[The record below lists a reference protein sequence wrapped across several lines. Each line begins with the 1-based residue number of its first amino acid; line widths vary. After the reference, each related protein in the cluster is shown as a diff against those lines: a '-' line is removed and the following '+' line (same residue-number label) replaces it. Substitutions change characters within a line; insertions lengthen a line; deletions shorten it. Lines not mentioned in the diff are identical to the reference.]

1 MPDDAP
7 PSRAAPIRPVQAG
20 RAAERP
26 GVGAPSG
33 ARDGTVPVPVPA
45 TPSPSPTLTGVAAAA
60 VTVAALY
67 FGRDILM
74 PLALGVLLAFAL
86 APVASRLRR
95 WRLGRVGSVA
105 TTVALAVLALAAVTT
120 VIAVQAIDL
129 AENLPRYEANLR
141 AKIRDVRAA
150 APGTGLLERTTEV
163 LRGLQEEMA
172 ATEETRDTPLGPV
185 ARPSG
190 EGREEEPDPVPVAVV
205 APDASALDVLRD
217 VGGPLVQP
225 LGTAGLVLV
234 FVVFILLQREDLRD
248 RVIRLAGAADLMRT
262 TEALDDAANRLGR
275 YLLTQ
280 LAYNAAYAVPIGL
293 GLWLIGVPNAAL
305 WALLGAALRFVPYL
319 GPAIAMAFPTLL
331 AVAAD
336 PGWAMPVMTVL
347 LFAVL
352 ELISNNAVEPWIY
365 GRSTGLSAFAVV
377 LAAIFWTSLWG
388 PAGLLLATPLTVC
401 LVVLGRHVPQLA
413 FLNVVLGDAPVL
425 PPEARIYQRLIARD
439 PADAVL
445 LAEEA
450 AEEGEAGA
458 VAEELLLPAL
468 RLAERD
474 RARGALGDAG
484 SAAVL
489 EGVHAIVD
497 DLAEPAEPVGDGR
510 VLCVAGRNDLDE
522 AAAVLAADA
531 VRRAGGRA
539 DVVPCAAVK
548 TRRLPALD
556 ATGVRAVVLSY
567 LDPAATRHAGRLA
580 ERLRRRLG
588 PEVPVVAGMWGLL
601 GEDAAVPGADATAT
615 RLADAAALAL
625 GTGGTAEAARR
636 PED

>member
-1 MPDDAP
+1 MPDDARP
-7 PSRAAPIRPVQAG
+7 LRRPFRSGRIAAAASAGPADGPV
-20 RAAERP
+20 R
-26 GVGAPSG
+26 
-33 ARDGTVPVPVPA
+33 VPA
-45 TPSPSPTLTGVAAAA
+45 TPSPHPTLTGLAAAA

-74 PLALGVLLAFAL
+74 PLALGVLLTFAL

-105 TTVALAVLALAAVTT
+105 VTVALAVLALAAFAT
-120 VIAVQAIDL
+120 VVAVQAIDL

-141 AKIRDVRAA
+141 AKIRDVREAS
-150 APGTGLLERTTEV
+150 PGAGLVERTTEV

-172 ATEETRDTPLGPV
+172 AAEEPRETPLGPV
-185 ARPSG
+185 TRPG
-190 EGREEEPDPVPVAVV
+190 DEAEEPDPVPVAVI
-205 APDASALDVLRD
+205 PPEASSLDVLRD

-225 LGTAGLVLV
+225 LGTAGLVFV

-248 RVIRLAGAADLMRT
+248 RVIRLAGAADLKRT
-262 TEALDDAANRLGR
+262 TEALDDAATRLGR

-280 LAYNAAYAVPIGL
+280 LVYNAAYAVPIGA

-305 WALLGAALRFVPYL
+305 WALLGAVLRFVPYL
-319 GPAIAMAFPTLL
+319 GPAIAMAFPTVL

-352 ELISNNAVEPWIY
+352 ELVSNNAVEPWVY
-365 GRSTGLSAFAVV
+365 GRSTGLSAFAVI
-377 LAAIFWTSLWG
+377 LSAIFWTSLWG

-413 FLNVVLGDAPVL
+413 FLDVVLGDAPVL

-450 AEEGEAGA
+450 AEEREVGDVLED
-458 VAEELLLPAL
+458 LLLPAL

-474 RARGALGDAG
+474 RARGALDEAG
-484 SAAVL
+484 VEAVL

-497 DLAEPAEPVGDGR
+497 DLAEPPDPEPGAGGR
-510 VLCVAGRNDLDE
+510 VLCVAARTGLDE
-522 AAAVLAADA
+522 AAAVLCADA
-531 VRRAGGRA
+531 VLRAGGRA
-539 DVVPCAAVK
+539 EVVPCEAVE
-548 TRRLPALD
+548 TRRLPAFP
-556 ATGVRAVVLSY
+556 AEGVAAVVLSS
-567 LDPAATRHAGRLA
+567 LDPSAGRRVGRLA
-580 ERLRRRLG
+580 ERLRRRFG
-588 PEVPVVAGMWGLL
+588 GEVPVVAGMWGRPD
-601 GEDAAVPGADATAT
+601 EEPRVPGADAAAA
-615 RLADAAALAL
+615 RLADAVALAL
-625 GTGGTAEAARR
+625 GRGR
-636 PED
+636 PAG